1 MALNLNVSPYYD
13 DFDDTKNFNR
23 VLFRPGY
30 AVQARELT
38 QLQTL
43 LQSQIGKFGDHI
55 FKNGSVVQ
63 GCEFKLDSE
72 RAFVKILDAGVD
84 NNTLASYVGDTVTG
98 ATTGMT
104 AVILDVAT
112 GTEAEQPNLKTLYLR
127 YTGGDGESTA
137 VHFGRSET
145 LTVTS
150 TVSGRNGDTFV
161 VDDTYDEAEP
171 TNSYWGL
178 GCALTVDDGILYID
192 GKFVNHTAQ
201 TIILSKYSNLP
212 TVKVGFQV
220 VENTVSPE
228 DDQTLL
234 DPAQGSFNYA
244 APGADRYKVA
254 TTLVAYEP
262 TDTIPPT
269 FNQLVD
275 IVNGEIQRT
284 YTSNIYGELGKN
296 LARRTYDESGNYAV
310 RQFPVLIKEH
320 LDVDGN
326 NGLRPLNEVDPER
339 GGSKDLLAVGL
350 EAGKAYV
357 RGFEH
362 ETFQTE
368 YVVVPKGNTTVS
380 VQELPISTA
389 YGNYILVDEFCG
401 LWDLNGGDR
410 VSLRSVAE
418 SAITDGTFSTD
429 TTAPGSEV
437 GTARVKQIVYES
449 GTAGTAAAQYR
460 LYLYDIQ
467 MSSGDFKDV
476 RGIFY
481 DDATATG
488 HADVVLDT
496 NSNAVL
502 QETSFNRSLFR
513 FPSRATKTIA
523 PNNVF
528 DNSFIYT
535 KEFDGELNASGQV
548 TITLTGDETFPYDSF
563 TSTIIKNNFT
573 MVMKVAAEIVNT
585 PSNIPLPKGSLVDI
599 SGATFTKPNSQTI
612 TIDIPGTL
620 VAGSKAVKLYVNVQT
635 ANANPVE
642 KVLREDR
649 YVIINTNTHPST
661 SGGTYSL
668 GLSDVYRIKNIF
680 IGANTDTDAAV
691 VAAGVDI
698 ASSFT
703 LDSGQ
708 RDTEYRNAKIIKKPS
723 APSLVNK
730 KLVIKLDYYTHDGAA
745 ADGTFFTVD
754 SYPIDDTGA
763 TAATIKTQDIPVYVS
778 PTTGESFDL
787 RDTLDFRVRLTD
799 TATNAASVG
808 SATTNPTEG
817 TSISAPS
824 IGITNPVPTEQFVTD
839 LEYYLGRTDR
849 LIIDSEGIFS
859 SIYGTPSLTPLTPA
873 EPENAMSLAIIT
885 IPPYPSL
892 APNVAKS
899 VNRPDYGVSF
909 RTIDNRRYT
918 MRDIGVLEQ
927 RINRLEYY
935 TSLSLLEKAAS
946 DLSIPDGAGL
956 DRFKNGILVDAFT
969 GHNVGNVFDPAYH
982 ISIDPSKKEMRPFFY
997 LENIDLAFDYANS
1010 TNVYKTGDLITLPY
1024 TNIMMTENPSAS
1036 KPRNCV
1042 GELLFNYI
1050 GNMELDPPVDNWT
1063 DTSQQPDVSVN
1074 FDGNYDA
1081 WETMSDAWG
1090 TQWGDW
1096 QDVVTGRSAVGQ
1108 SSQTVAGNTTLRGD
1122 TFLQQQTQVVTTTI
1136 EQRQTRQGVSLS
1148 VTPETQTQRTGA
1160 RVTNT
1165 SIIPFMRS
1173 VTITFIAQRL
1183 KPNTRVY
1190 PFFDGVGVFAHCRPL
1205 SFDPATDIK
1214 PTDPAAFSSY
1224 AIAGA
1229 TGAYGAPLVTNAQGV
1244 CVGQFRIP
1252 AGTFRTG
1259 DKNFR
1264 LCDDQFNR
1272 DAFIT
1277 TSSTKTWS
1285 ANGLSQNVQDT
1296 VISTRVANIELNT
1309 TSDSRSVFETQRTE
1323 NRIAD
1328 RTVGVVQ
1335 TTVNNTFTTVN
1346 NITNIDNTVTNITN
1360 INNTNITNITQ
1371 DPPIINTGPIVLPPP
1386 LPPPPP
1392 PPPGV
1397 TDPPPPPEPPVVPPI
1412 EIFEPETPTPDPCT
1426 PVVICT
1432 DEQEI
1437 TISGLG
1443 GFGGLLN
1450 GSIETVTREATCAT
1464 VNPCRPQVRGRDPIA
1479 QTFYV
1484 EGMPFGCYV
1493 TNLDIFFRTKSSSA
1507 PITLQLREVIN
1518 GYPGDKVIP
1527 FGEVTLNPAAVNVSE
1542 NATAATTFVFPSPVY
1557 LQNNTEYCFVLLPAG
1572 NNPDYNIWV
1581 SELGENE
1588 LGTENRI
1595 SEQPHIGVL
1604 FTSANNRSWT
1614 AWQKEDIKF
1623 TLRRADFEINTVGS
1637 LVMKNM
1643 DVDFLKFDSFYDGN
1657 FEAGDTVHGFS
1668 FNITNPGTGYTPGTI
1683 RHTLSGG
1690 GATTNG
1696 VVDVT
1701 ISGGGAVTGV
1711 VVVAPGAGYTSNP
1724 TLTISSGSGSSAA
1737 VTVTLNKGFVKQ
1749 YDSLYN
1755 VGKVLVTTGSFTA
1768 GDVVGTGPT
1777 YAEITEIENK
1787 QLNVL
1792 ETNMGCIDHT
1802 PATISWSVAPT
1813 ATGASVGGA
1822 SFEGINF
1829 GQEYELT
1836 YEAQVYSYSNE
1847 QADLDGDK
1855 SLTVRAGLMTQ
1866 TSTVSPVIDTRKCSI
1881 IAIANDINNVTTNE
1895 DGNNGS
1901 AASKYI
1907 SRRVV
1912 LDDGQDAQDLKVYLS
1927 NKIPT
1932 GCGVHVYGRF
1942 QEATDAS
1949 NFDDLN
1955 WIELELTNSPLDSTA
1970 KSGFVEYEYSIPT
1983 VSYFTVATGDVN
1995 ISTNVITETAH
2006 GMTTGD
2012 PVVYMNAGGT
2022 EITGLTTQT
2031 IYYVNRV
2038 SDDTFKL
2045 YDTAANAITG
2055 GATGLIDLSGTGNS
2069 SQYFVTST
2077 EGVYPSDEIYRYR
2090 NGNVLY
2096 SEYKSFAVKVVLTSS
2111 NSSVV
2116 PRVRELRAIALQV

>member
-13 DFDDTKNFNR
+13 DFDDAKNFNR
-23 VLFRPGY
+23 VLFKPGY

-43 LQSQIGKFGDHI
+43 LQTQIGKFGDHI

-63 GCEFKLDSE
+63 GCEFKLDSD
-72 RAFVKILDAGVD
+72 RAFVKILDTDAGSSAVD
-84 NNTLASYVGDTVTG
+84 NASLANYMGDTVTG
-98 ATTGMT
+98 GTTGIT
-104 AVILDVAT
+104 AVILGAEP
-112 GTEAEQPNLKTLYLR
+112 GTESASPDMKTLYLR
-127 YTGGDGESTA
+127 YTSGDGSTTA
-137 VHFGRSET
+137 VHFEGGET

-150 TVSGRNGDTFV
+150 SNPGRNNDTFV
-161 VDDTYDEAEP
+161 VDSTYDEAEP

-178 GCALTVDDGILYID
+178 GCALTVDDGIVYID
-192 GKFVNHTAQ
+192 GKFVNHESQ
-201 TIILSKYSNLP
+201 TIILSKYTNLP
-212 TVKVGFQV
+212 TVKVGFEL
-220 VENTVSPE
+220 VESTVSAE

-244 APGADRYKVA
+244 APGADRYKIA
-254 TTLVAYEP
+254 TTLVKYTPEETLPA
-262 TDTIPPT
+262 T
-269 FNQLVD
+269 FSQLVD

-284 YTSNIYGELGKN
+284 YTTNIYGELGKN
-296 LARRTYDESGNYAV
+296 MARRTYDESGNYAV

-320 LDVDGN
+320 LNVDGN

-380 VQELPISTA
+380 VQEAPISTA

-410 VSLRSVAE
+410 VSLRGAAAGAVTA
-418 SAITDGTFSTD
+418 GTFSTAS
-429 TTAPGSEV
+429 APGSQV
-437 GTARVKQIVYES
+437 GTARVRQIVYES
-449 GTAGTAAAQYR
+449 GTAGAAAAQYR

-476 RGIFY
+476 RGIY
-481 DDATATG
+481 YNDATADG
-488 HADVVLDT
+488 HADVVLVD
-496 NSNAVL
+496 SNAVL
-502 QETSFNRSLFR
+502 QESSFNRSMFR
-513 FPSRATKTIA
+513 LPSRATKTTK
-523 PNNVF
+523 PTGTY

-535 KEFDGELNASGQV
+535 KEFDGELSSLGQV
-548 TITLTGDETFPYDSF
+548 TITLSGDETFPYDAF
-563 TSTIIKNNFT
+563 TSTVINNNFT
-573 MVMKVAAEIVNT
+573 MVLKEAATINSVARPIG
-585 PSNIPLPKGSLVDI
+585 SNIDL
-599 SGATFTKPNSQTI
+599 SGATFTKNSDKSI
-612 TIDIPGTL
+612 TIDLVGGVAVTPPVTL
-620 VAGSKAVKLYVNVQT
+620 PVEVKLYVNVQS
-635 ANANPVE
+635 AVANPVL

-649 YVIINTNTHPST
+649 YVVINTGTHPLT
-661 SGGTYSL
+661 NTGTYTL

-680 IGANTDTDAAV
+680 IGSNSLTDADV
-691 VAAGVDI
+691 ITAANDV

-703 LDSGQ
+703 LDNGQ
-708 RDTEYRNAKIIKKPS
+708 RDNEYRNAKIIRKG
-723 APSLVNK
+723 ALDLTNK
-730 KLVIKLDYYTHDGAA
+730 KLVVKLDYFTHDGAS
-745 ADGTFFTVD
+745 ADGTFFVVD

-763 TAATIKTQDIPVYVS
+763 TAETIKTQDIPVYVS
-778 PTTGESFDL
+778 PITGESFDL
-787 RDTLDFRVRLTD
+787 RDTLDFRVRIAD
-799 TATNAASVG
+799 TATNASVIG
-808 SATTNPTEG
+808 SASTNPSEG

-824 IGITNPVPTEQFVTD
+824 VGITNPVPTEQFITD

-849 LIIDSEGIFS
+849 LIIDSEGVFS

-873 EPENAMSLAIIT
+873 EPENAMSLAIIS

-909 RTIDNRRYT
+909 RTVDNRRYT

-969 GHNVGNVFDPAYH
+969 GHNVGNVFDSAYH

-997 LENIDLAFDYANS
+997 LENIDLAFDYDNS

-1024 TNIMMTENPSAS
+1024 VNIDMTSNPSAS

-1063 DTSQQPDVSVN
+1063 DTAQQPDVSVN

-1081 WETMSDAWG
+1081 WETMADAWG

-1096 QDVVTGRSAVGQ
+1096 QDVVTGRTAVGQ
-1108 SSQTVAGNTTLRGD
+1108 SSETVAGNTTLRGD

-1173 VTITFIAQRL
+1173 VTVTFIAQRL
-1183 KPNTRVY
+1183 KPNTRVF
-1190 PFFDGVGVFAHCRPL
+1190 PFFDGVGVADHCRPL

-1214 PTDPAAFSSY
+1214 PTDPAAYSSY
-1224 AIAGA
+1224 ADGD
-1229 TGAYGAPLVTNAQGV
+1229 YGDPLITNAQGV

-1252 AGTFRTG
+1252 AATFRTG

-1277 TSSTKTWS
+1277 TASTKTWS

-1309 TSDSRSVFETQRTE
+1309 TSDSRSVFETERTE

-1360 INNTNITNITQ
+1360 INNTNVTNIIQ
-1371 DPPIINTGPIVLPPP
+1371 DPPAPVVLPPA
-1386 LPPPPP
+1386 
-1392 PPPGV
+1392 
-1397 TDPPPPPEPPVVPPI
+1397 EPTPVLVPI
-1412 EIFEPETPTPDPCT
+1412 DETPTPDPCALIQT
-1426 PVVICT
+1426 CWDESEVVIGG
-1432 DEQEI
+1432 Q
-1437 TISGLG
+1437 G
-1443 GFGGLLN
+1443 GFGGLVN
-1450 GSIETVTREATCAT
+1450 GSIETLTIPAGCNT
-1464 VNPCRPQVRGRDPIA
+1464 VNPCAPNFRGRDPIA

-1507 PITLQLREVIN
+1507 PITLQIREVVN
-1518 GYPGDKVIP
+1518 GYPGNKVIP
-1527 FGEVTLNPAAVNVSE
+1527 FGEVTLNPADVNVSE
-1542 NATAATTFVFPSPVY
+1542 TAATATTFTFPSPVY

-1623 TLRRADFEINTVGS
+1623 TLRRADFAINTVGS

-1643 DVDFLKFDSFYDGN
+1643 DVDFLKFDSFSDGN
-1657 FEAGDTVHGFS
+1657 FAAGDTVHGFS
-1668 FNITNPGTGYTPGTI
+1668 FNISNPGTGYTNGTI
-1683 RHTLSGG
+1683 AHTLSGG
-1690 GATTNG
+1690 GATTNAT
-1696 VVDVT
+1696 VNVT
-1701 ISGGGAVTGV
+1701 ISGGVVTGV
-1711 VVVAPGAGYTSNP
+1711 TVVNPGAGYTSNP
-1724 TLTISSGSGSSAA
+1724 TLTISSGGGSSAV
-1737 VTVTLNKGFVKQ
+1737 VTVTLNRAFVKQ

-1755 VGKVLVTTGSFTA
+1755 VGKLLVNSGSFTA
-1768 GDVVGTGPT
+1768 NDIIGNGTT
-1777 YAEITEIENK
+1777 YAEVTEIENK

-1802 PATISWSVAPT
+1802 PATINWSVAPT
-1813 ATGASVGGA
+1813 ATGAGAGGTT
-1822 SFEGINF
+1822 FEGINF
-1829 GQEYELT
+1829 GQEYELS

-1847 QADLDGDK
+1847 QADLGGDK
-1855 SLTVRAGLMTQ
+1855 SLTVRAGMMTQ

-1881 IAIANDINNVTTNE
+1881 IAIANDVNGPDDISGE
-1895 DGNNGS
+1895 DGNAGT

-1912 LDDGQDAQDLKVYLS
+1912 LDDGQDAEDLKVYLS

-1932 GCGVHVYGRF
+1932 GCGVQVYGKF
-1942 QEATDAS
+1942 QNATDAS
-1949 NFDDLN
+1949 NFDDLD
-1955 WIELELTNSPLDSTA
+1955 WIELELTNSPLDSA
-1970 KSGFVEYEYSIPT
+1970 SKSGFVEYEYTIPT
-1983 VSYFTVATGDVN
+1983 AN
-1995 ISTNVITETAH
+1995 K
-2006 GMTTGD
+2006 
-2012 PVVYMNAGGT
+2012 NAGVF
-2022 EITGLTTQT
+2022 EYT
-2031 IYYVNRV
+2031 IG
-2038 SDDTFKL
+2038 SATF
-2045 YDTAANAITG
+2045 
-2055 GATGLIDLSGTGNS
+2055 SG
-2069 SQYFVTST
+2069 
-2077 EGVYPSDEIYRYR
+2077 
-2090 NGNVLY
+2090 
-2096 SEYKSFAVKVVLTSS
+2096 YKSFAVKIIPTST

>member
-23 VLFRPGY
+23 VLFKPGY

-43 LQSQIGKFGDHI
+43 LQTQIGKFGDHI

-72 RAFVKILDAGVD
+72 RAFVKIADANAD
-84 NNTLASYVGDTVTG
+84 NDTLADYVGDTVTG
-98 ATTGMT
+98 GTTGIT
-104 AVILDVAT
+104 AVIIDTAT
-112 GTEAEQPNLKTLYLR
+112 GTEAELPNLKTLYLR
-127 YTGGDGESTA
+127 YTSGDGSSTA
-137 VHFGRSET
+137 VHFEGGET
-145 LTVTS
+145 LTVSS
-150 TVSGRNGDTFV
+150 TDSGRNGDTFV
-161 VDDTYDEAEP
+161 VDNTYDEAEP
-171 TNSYWGL
+171 INSYWGIAS
-178 GCALTVDDGILYID
+178 ALTVDDGIVYID

-212 TVKVGFQV
+212 TVKVGFQI
-220 VENTVSPE
+220 VENTVSSE

-244 APGADRYKVA
+244 APGADRYQVS
-254 TTLVAYEP
+254 TTLVKYGPEETLPA
-262 TDTIPPT
+262 T
-269 FNQLVD
+269 FSQLVD

-284 YTSNIYGELGKN
+284 YTANIYGELGKN
-296 LARRTYDESGNYAV
+296 MARRTYDESGNYAV

-320 LDVDGN
+320 LNVDGN
-326 NGLRPLNEVDPER
+326 NGLRELNTVDPER
-339 GGSKDLLAVGL
+339 GGSKDLLAIGL

-368 YVVVPKGNTTVS
+368 YVVVPKGLTTVNQ
-380 VQELPISTA
+380 QEIPISTA
-389 YGNYILVDEFCG
+389 YGNYILVNEFCG

-410 VSLRSVAE
+410 VSLRGAAAGAVTA
-418 SAITDGTFSTD
+418 TTFSATS
-429 TTAPGSEV
+429 APGSEV
-437 GTARVKQIVYES
+437 GTARVRQIVYES
-449 GTAGTAAAQYR
+449 GTAGAAAAEYR
-460 LYLYDIQ
+460 LYLYDIT

-481 DDATATG
+481 NDAAADG
-488 HADVVLDT
+488 HADVVLDV

-502 QETSFNRSLFR
+502 QETSFNKSLYR
-513 FPSRATKTIA
+513 IPARATKTIA
-523 PNNVF
+523 PNNVY

-548 TITLTGDETFPYDSF
+548 TITLSGDETFPYDAF
-563 TSTIIKNNFT
+563 TSTIKNNNFT
-573 MVMKVAAEIVNT
+573 MVLKEAATIDSN
-585 PSNIPLPKGSLVDI
+585 PKPIGSNIDLT
-599 SGATFTKPNSQTI
+599 GATFTKNSAQSI
-612 TIDIPGTL
+612 TIDLTGAVTSAP
-620 VAGSKAVKLYVNVQT
+620 KQVKLYVNVQS
-635 ANANPVE
+635 ANAQPIT

-649 YVIINTNTHPST
+649 YVVINTNTHPST

-668 GLSDVYRIKNIF
+668 GLSDVYRIKNIYTF
-680 IGANTDTDAAV
+680 PYTTSDTDIAIAIAANN
-691 VAAGVDI
+691 ATDI

-708 RDTEYRNAKIIKKPS
+708 RDNEYRNAKIIKKPS
-723 APSLVNK
+723 APSLVDK
-730 KLVIKLDYYTHDGAA
+730 KLVVKLDYYTHDGAS

-763 TAATIKTQDIPVYVS
+763 TAATIKTQDIPVYNS
-778 PTTGESFDL
+778 PITGESFDL
-787 RDTLDFRVRLTD
+787 RDTLDFRVRFTD
-799 TATNAASVG
+799 SAANSTTVA
-808 SATTNPTEG
+808 SATTNPSEG
-817 TSISAPS
+817 ASISAPS
-824 IGITNPVPTEQFVTD
+824 VGITNPVPTEQFTTD

-859 SIYGTPSLTPLTPA
+859 SIYGTPSLAPLTPA
-873 EPENAMSLAIIT
+873 EPENAMSLAIIS

-969 GHNVGNVFDPAYH
+969 GHNVGNVFDSAYH

-1024 TNIMMTENPSAS
+1024 VNIDMTSNPFAS

-1063 DTSQQPDVSVN
+1063 DTAQQPDVSVN

-1081 WETMSDAWG
+1081 WETMTDAWG

-1096 QDVVTGRSAVGQ
+1096 QDVVTGRTAVGQ
-1108 SSQTVAGNTTLRGD
+1108 SSETVAGNTTLRGD

-1173 VTITFIAQRL
+1173 VTVTFIAQRL
-1183 KPNTRVY
+1183 KPNTRVF
-1190 PFFDGVGVFAHCRPL
+1190 PFFDGVGVADHCRPL
-1205 SFDPATDIK
+1205 DFDPATDVK
-1214 PTDPAAFSSY
+1214 PTDPAAYSSY
-1224 AIAGA
+1224 ADGN
-1229 TGAYGAPLVTNAQGV
+1229 YGDPLITNAQGV

-1277 TSSTKTWS
+1277 TASTKTWS

-1296 VISTRVANIELNT
+1296 VISTRVANIELNS
-1309 TSDSRSVFETQRTE
+1309 TSDSRSVFETERTE

-1346 NITNIDNTVTNITN
+1346 NITNIDNTVTNTTV
-1360 INNTNITNITQ
+1360 INETNITNIIQ
-1371 DPPIINTGPIVLPPP
+1371 DPPLVSG
-1386 LPPPPP
+1386 
-1392 PPPGV
+1392 
-1397 TDPPPPPEPPVVPPI
+1397 DPPV
-1412 EIFEPETPTPDPCT
+1412 DPT
-1426 PVVICT
+1426 PVVVPIADTPTSNPCEPVT
-1432 DEQEI
+1432 TCWEESEVVI
-1437 TISGLG
+1437 GGLG
-1443 GFGGLLN
+1443 GFGGLVN
-1450 GSIETVTREATCAT
+1450 GSIETVTVPAGCNT
-1464 VNPCRPQVRGRDPIA
+1464 VNPCARPPAGRDPIA

-1493 TNLDIFFRTKSSSA
+1493 TNLDIYFRTKSSSA
-1507 PITLQLREVIN
+1507 PITLQIREVVN
-1518 GYPGDKVIP
+1518 GYPGNKVIP

-1542 NATAATTFVFPSPVY
+1542 TAATATTFTFPSPVY

-1623 TLRRADFEINTVGS
+1623 TLRRADFAINTVGS

-1643 DVDFLKFDSFYDGN
+1643 DVDFLKFDSFSDGN

-1668 FNITNPGTGYTPGTI
+1668 FNISNPGSGYTNGTI
-1683 RHTLSGG
+1683 AHTLSGG
-1690 GATTNG
+1690 GATTNAT
-1696 VVDVT
+1696 VDVT
-1701 ISGGGAVTGV
+1701 ISGGAVTDV
-1711 VVVAPGAGYTSNP
+1711 VVTNPGAGYTGNP
-1724 TLTISSGSGSSAA
+1724 TLTISSGGGSSAV
-1737 VTVTLNKGFVKQ
+1737 VTVTLNRAFVKQ

-1755 VGKVLVTTGSFTA
+1755 VGKLLVNSGSFTA
-1768 GDVVGTGPT
+1768 NDIVGNGTT
-1777 YAEITEIENK
+1777 YAEVTEIENK

-1813 ATGASVGGA
+1813 ATGAGAGGT

-1829 GQEYELT
+1829 GQEHELS

-1847 QADLDGDK
+1847 QADLGGDK
-1855 SLTVRAGLMTQ
+1855 SLTVRAGMMTQ

-1881 IAIANDINNVTTNE
+1881 IAIANDINNVNTNE
-1895 DGNNGS
+1895 DGNNGL

-1912 LDDGQDAQDLKVYLS
+1912 LDDGQDAEDLKVYLS

-1932 GCGVHVYGRF
+1932 GCDVKVYGRF
-1942 QEATDAS
+1942 QNATDAS
-1949 NFDDLN
+1949 NFDDLD
-1955 WIELELTNSPLDSTA
+1955 WIELDLTNSPLDSAA
-1970 KSGFVEYEYSIPT
+1970 KSGFVEYEYTIPT
-1983 VSYFTVATGDVN
+1983 AN
-1995 ISTNVITETAH
+1995 K
-2006 GMTTGD
+2006 
-2012 PVVYMNAGGT
+2012 NAGVL
-2022 EITGLTTQT
+2022 EYT
-2031 IYYVNRV
+2031 IG
-2038 SDDTFKL
+2038 SATF
-2045 YDTAANAITG
+2045 
-2055 GATGLIDLSGTGNS
+2055 SG
-2069 SQYFVTST
+2069 
-2077 EGVYPSDEIYRYR
+2077 
-2090 NGNVLY
+2090 
-2096 SEYKSFAVKVVLTSS
+2096 YKSFAVKVVPLSS

>member
-23 VLFRPGY
+23 VLFKPGY

-63 GCEFKLDSE
+63 GCEFKLDSD
-72 RAFVKILDAGVD
+72 RAFVKIADTGAD
-84 NNTLASYVGDTVTG
+84 NDTLASYVGDTVTG
-98 ATTGMT
+98 QTSGMT

-137 VHFGRSET
+137 VHFIGGET
-145 LTVTS
+145 LTVDS
-150 TVSGRNGDTFV
+150 TVSGRDGDTFV

-171 TNSYWGL
+171 INSYWGIAS
-178 GCALTVDDGILYID
+178 ALTVDDGIVYID
-192 GKFVNHTAQ
+192 GKFVNHVAQ

-212 TVKVGFQV
+212 TVKVGFQI
-220 VENTVSPE
+220 VENTVSSE

-244 APGADRYKVA
+244 APGADRYQVS

-262 TDTIPPT
+262 TDTIPST

-275 IVNGEIQRT
+275 ILNGEIQRT

-296 LARRTYDESGNYAV
+296 MARRTYDESGNYAV

-320 LDVDGN
+320 LNVDGN
-326 NGLRPLNEVDPER
+326 NGLRELNVSDPER

-368 YVVVPKGNTTVS
+368 YVVVPKGLTTVS
-380 VQELPISTA
+380 VQESPISTA
-389 YGNYILVDEFCG
+389 YGNYILVNEFCG

-410 VSLRSVAE
+410 VSLRSAAE
-418 SAITDGTFSTD
+418 GAVTDGTFSGA
-429 TTAPGSEV
+429 TAPGSEV
-437 GTARVKQIVYES
+437 GTARVRQIVYES

-476 RGIFY
+476 EGIY
-481 DDATATG
+481 YNDATADG
-488 HADVVLDT
+488 HADVVLTDG
-496 NSNAVL
+496 NAVL
-502 QETSFNRSLFR
+502 QETSFNRSLYR
-513 FPSRATKTIA
+513 LPSRATKTIA
-523 PNNVF
+523 PNSVY

-535 KEFDGELNASGQV
+535 KEFDGDLNSNGQV
-548 TITLTGDETFPYDSF
+548 TITLSGDETFPYDSF
-563 TSTIIKNNFT
+563 TATIIKNNFT
-573 MVMKVAAEIVNT
+573 MMLKESATINGTGRIIGEVIDLTGAA
-585 PSNIPLPKGSLVDI
+585 
-599 SGATFTKPNSQTI
+599 FTKPNSQTI
-612 TIDIPGTL
+612 TIDLAGTIT
-620 VAGSKAVKLYVNVQT
+620 VGSLPISVKLYVNVQS
-635 ANANPVE
+635 ANAQPIT

-649 YVIINTNTHPST
+649 YVIVNTNTHPST

-680 IGANTDTDAAV
+680 IGAHTDSDSAV
-691 VAAGVDI
+691 VAAGNDV

-703 LDSGQ
+703 LDNGQ
-708 RDTEYRNAKIIKKPS
+708 RDNEYRNAKIVKKAS
-723 APSLVNK
+723 GPSLTNK
-730 KLVIKLDYYTHDGAA
+730 KLVIKLDYFTHDGSS

-754 SYPIDDTGA
+754 SYPIDDTGV
-763 TAATIKTQDIPVYVS
+763 TAATIKTQDIPIYAS
-778 PTTGESFDL
+778 PITGESFDL
-787 RDTLDFRVRLTD
+787 RDTLDFRVRYSD
-799 TATNAASVG
+799 SAANSTTVG
-808 SATTNPTEG
+808 SASTNPTES
-817 TSISAPS
+817 TSITAPS
-824 IGITNPVPTEQFVTD
+824 VGITNPVPTEQFITD

-859 SIYGTPSLTPLTPA
+859 SIYGTPSLAPLTPA
-873 EPENAMSLAIIT
+873 EPENAMSLAIIS

-969 GHNVGNVFDPAYH
+969 GHNVGNVFDSAYH
-982 ISIDPSKKEMRPFFY
+982 ISIDPSKKEMRSFFY
-997 LENIDLAFDYANS
+997 LENIDLAFDYDNS

-1024 TNIMMTENPSAS
+1024 VNIDMTSNPSAS

-1063 DTSQQPDVSVN
+1063 DTAQQPDVSVN

-1081 WETMSDAWG
+1081 WETMTDAWG

-1096 QDVVTGRSAVGQ
+1096 QDVVTGRTAVGQ
-1108 SSQTVAGNTTLRGD
+1108 SSETVAGNTTLRGD

-1136 EQRQTRQGVSLS
+1136 QQRQTRQGVSLS

-1173 VTITFIAQRL
+1173 VTVTFIAQRL
-1183 KPNTRVY
+1183 KPNTRVF
-1190 PFFDGVGVFAHCRPL
+1190 PFFDGVGVADHCRPL
-1205 SFDPATDIK
+1205 DFDPATDVK
-1214 PTDPAAFSSY
+1214 PTDPAAYSSY
-1224 AIAGA
+1224 ADGN
-1229 TGAYGAPLVTNAQGV
+1229 YGDPLITNAQGV

-1277 TSSTKTWS
+1277 TASTKTWS

-1296 VISTRVANIELNT
+1296 VISTRVANIELNS
-1309 TSDSRSVFETQRTE
+1309 TSDSRSVFETERTE

-1346 NITNIDNTVTNITN
+1346 NITNIDNTVTNTTV
-1360 INNTNITNITQ
+1360 INETNITNITQ
-1371 DPPIINTGPIVLPPP
+1371 DPPAPVVLPPA
-1386 LPPPPP
+1386 
-1392 PPPGV
+1392 
-1397 TDPPPPPEPPVVPPI
+1397 EPTPVVVPI
-1412 EIFEPETPTPDPCT
+1412 IETPTPNPCE
-1426 PVVICT
+1426 PVTTCWEESEV
-1432 DEQEI
+1432 
-1437 TISGLG
+1437 TIGGQG
-1443 GFGGLLN
+1443 GFGGLIN
-1450 GSIETVTREATCAT
+1450 GSIETITMPAGCTT
-1464 VNPCRPQVRGRDPIA
+1464 VNPCAPRFAGRDPIA

-1493 TNLDIFFRTKSSSA
+1493 TNLDIYFRTKSSSA
-1507 PITLQLREVIN
+1507 PITLQIREVVN
-1518 GYPGDKVIP
+1518 GYPGNKVIP
-1527 FGEVTLNPAAVNVSE
+1527 FGEVTLNPAAINVSE

-1623 TLRRADFEINTVGS
+1623 TLRRADFAINTVGS

-1643 DVDFLKFDSFYDGN
+1643 DVDFLKFDSFSDGN

-1668 FNITNPGTGYTPGTI
+1668 FNISNPGSGYTNGTI
-1683 RHTLSGG
+1683 AHTLSGG
-1690 GATTNG
+1690 GATTNAT
-1696 VVDVT
+1696 VDVT
-1701 ISGGGAVTGV
+1701 ISGGAVTDV
-1711 VVVAPGAGYTSNP
+1711 VVTNPGAGYTGNP
-1724 TLTISSGSGSSAA
+1724 TLTISSGSGSSAV
-1737 VTVTLNKGFVKQ
+1737 VTVTLNRAFVKQ

-1755 VGKVLVTTGSFTA
+1755 VGKLLVNSGSFTA
-1768 GDVVGTGPT
+1768 NDIVGNGTT
-1777 YAEITEIENK
+1777 YAEVTEIENK

-1813 ATGASVGGA
+1813 ATGAGAGGT

-1829 GQEYELT
+1829 GQEHELS

-1847 QADLDGDK
+1847 QADLGGDK
-1855 SLTVRAGLMTQ
+1855 SLTVRAGMMTQ

-1881 IAIANDINNVTTNE
+1881 IAIANDINNVNTNE
-1895 DGNNGS
+1895 DGNNGL

-1912 LDDGQDAQDLKVYLS
+1912 LDDGQDAEDLKVYLS

-1932 GCGVHVYGRF
+1932 GCDVKVYGRF
-1942 QEATDAS
+1942 QNATDAS
-1949 NFDDLN
+1949 NFDDLD
-1955 WIELELTNSPLDSTA
+1955 WIELDLTNSPLDSAA
-1970 KSGFVEYEYSIPT
+1970 KSGFVEYEYTIPT
-1983 VSYFTVATGDVN
+1983 AN
-1995 ISTNVITETAH
+1995 K
-2006 GMTTGD
+2006 
-2012 PVVYMNAGGT
+2012 NAGVL
-2022 EITGLTTQT
+2022 EYT
-2031 IYYVNRV
+2031 IG
-2038 SDDTFKL
+2038 SATF
-2045 YDTAANAITG
+2045 
-2055 GATGLIDLSGTGNS
+2055 SG
-2069 SQYFVTST
+2069 
-2077 EGVYPSDEIYRYR
+2077 
-2090 NGNVLY
+2090 
-2096 SEYKSFAVKVVLTSS
+2096 YKSFAVKVVPLSS

>member
-63 GCEFKLDSE
+63 GCEFKLDSD
-72 RAFVKILDAGVD
+72 RAFVKIADTGAD
-84 NNTLASYVGDTVTG
+84 NDTLADYVGDTVTG
-98 ATTGMT
+98 GTTGIT
-104 AVILDVAT
+104 AVIIDTAT
-112 GTEAEQPNLKTLYLR
+112 GTEAELPDLKTLYLR
-127 YTGGDGESTA
+127 YTSGDGESTA
-137 VHFGRSET
+137 VHFTGGET
-145 LTVTS
+145 LTVSS
-150 TVSGRNGDTFV
+150 TDTGRNGDTFV

-171 TNSYWGL
+171 TNSYWGIAS
-178 GCALTVDDGILYID
+178 ALTVDDGIVYID

-212 TVKVGFQV
+212 TVKVGFQI

-244 APGADRYKVA
+244 APGADRYQVS

-262 TDTIPPT
+262 TDTIPST

-275 IVNGEIQRT
+275 ILNGEIQRT

-296 LARRTYDESGNYAV
+296 MARRTYDESGNYAV

-320 LDVDGN
+320 LNVDGN
-326 NGLRPLNEVDPER
+326 NGLRELNVSDPER

-368 YVVVPKGNTTVS
+368 YVVVPKGLTTVS
-380 VQELPISTA
+380 VQESPISTA
-389 YGNYILVDEFCG
+389 YGNYILVNEFCG

-410 VSLRSVAE
+410 VSLRGEAAGAVTA
-418 SAITDGTFSTD
+418 TTFSATS
-429 TTAPGSEV
+429 APGSEV
-437 GTARVKQIVYES
+437 GTARVRQIVYES
-449 GTAGTAAAQYR
+449 GTVGAAAAEYR

-476 RGIFY
+476 RGIY
-481 DDATATG
+481 YNDTADG

-496 NSNAVL
+496 NNNAVL
-502 QETSFNRSLFR
+502 QETSFNRSLYR
-513 FPSRATKTIA
+513 LPSRATKTIA
-523 PNNVF
+523 PNDVY

-535 KEFDGELNASGQV
+535 KEFDGELSITGGV
-548 TITLTGDETFPYDSF
+548 TITLSGDETFPYDSF
-563 TSTIIKNNFT
+563 TNTIRNNNFT
-573 MVMKVAAEIVNT
+573 MVMKEAATIDGDSR
-585 PSNIPLPKGSLVDI
+585 PIGSIIDL
-599 SGATFTKPNSQTI
+599 STAEATFTKNSAQSI
-612 TIDIPGTL
+612 TIDLT
-620 VAGSKAVKLYVNVQT
+620 GSLAAAPKQVKLYVNVQS
-635 ANANPVE
+635 ANAQPIT

-668 GLSDVYRIKNIF
+668 GLSDAYRIKNIYTF
-680 IGANTDTDAAV
+680 PHTTTSADIAIAIAANNAT
-691 VAAGVDI
+691 DI

-703 LDSGQ
+703 LDNGQ
-708 RDTEYRNAKIIKKPS
+708 RDNEYRNAKIIKKPS
-723 APSLVNK
+723 APSLVDK
-730 KLVIKLDYYTHDGAA
+730 KLVIKLDYYTHDGAS
-745 ADGTFFTVD
+745 ADGTFFAVD
-754 SYPIDDTGA
+754 SYPIDDTGV
-763 TAATIKTQDIPVYVS
+763 TAATIKTQDIPVYNS
-778 PTTGESFDL
+778 PITGESFDL
-787 RDTLDFRVRLTD
+787 RDTLDFRVRFSD
-799 TATNAASVG
+799 SATN
-808 SATTNPTEG
+808 SATVASASTNPSES
-817 TSISAPS
+817 TSITAPS
-824 IGITNPVPTEQFVTD
+824 VGITNPVPTEQFTTD

-859 SIYGTPSLTPLTPA
+859 SIYGTPSLAPLTPA
-873 EPENAMSLAIIT
+873 EPENAMSLAIIS

-969 GHNVGNVFDPAYH
+969 GHNVGNVFDSAYH

-997 LENIDLAFDYANS
+997 LENIDLAFDYDNS

-1024 TNIMMTENPSAS
+1024 VNIDMTSNPSAS

-1063 DTSQQPDVSVN
+1063 DTAQQPDVSVN

-1081 WETMSDAWG
+1081 WETMTDAWG

-1096 QDVVTGRSAVGQ
+1096 QDVVTGRTAVGQ
-1108 SSQTVAGNTTLRGD
+1108 SSETVAGNTTLRGD

-1173 VTITFIAQRL
+1173 VTVTFIAQRL
-1183 KPNTRVY
+1183 KPNTRVF
-1190 PFFDGVGVFAHCRPL
+1190 PFFDGVGVADHCRPL
-1205 SFDPATDIK
+1205 DFNLATDIK
-1214 PTDPAAFSSY
+1214 PTDPAAYSSY
-1224 AIAGA
+1224 ADGD
-1229 TGAYGAPLVTNAQGV
+1229 YGDPLITNAQGV
-1244 CVGQFRIP
+1244 CIGQFRIP

-1277 TSSTKTWS
+1277 TASTKTWS

-1296 VISTRVANIELNT
+1296 VISTRVANIELNS
-1309 TSDSRSVFETQRTE
+1309 TSDSRSVFETERTE

-1346 NITNIDNTVTNITN
+1346 NITNIDNTVTNTTV
-1360 INNTNITNITQ
+1360 INETNITNITQ
-1371 DPPIINTGPIVLPPP
+1371 DPPAPVVLPPA
-1386 LPPPPP
+1386 
-1392 PPPGV
+1392 
-1397 TDPPPPPEPPVVPPI
+1397 EPTPVVVPI
-1412 EIFEPETPTPDPCT
+1412 IETPTPNPCE
-1426 PVVICT
+1426 PVTTCWEESEV
-1432 DEQEI
+1432 
-1437 TISGLG
+1437 TIGGQG
-1443 GFGGLLN
+1443 GFGGLIN
-1450 GSIETVTREATCAT
+1450 GSIETIITPAGCTT
-1464 VNPCRPQVRGRDPIA
+1464 VNPCAPRFAGRDPIA

-1493 TNLDIFFRTKSSSA
+1493 TNLDIYFRTKSSSA
-1507 PITLQLREVIN
+1507 PITLQIREVVN
-1518 GYPGDKVIP
+1518 GYPGNKVIP

-1623 TLRRADFEINTVGS
+1623 TLRRADFAINTVGS

-1643 DVDFLKFDSFYDGN
+1643 DVDFLKFDSFSDGN

-1668 FNITNPGTGYTPGTI
+1668 FNISNPGSGYTNGTI
-1683 RHTLSGG
+1683 AHTLSGG
-1690 GATTNG
+1690 GATTNAT
-1696 VVDVT
+1696 VDVT
-1701 ISGGGAVTGV
+1701 ISGGAVTDV
-1711 VVVAPGAGYTSNP
+1711 VVTNPGAGYTGNP
-1724 TLTISSGSGSSAA
+1724 TLTISSGSGSSAV
-1737 VTVTLNKGFVKQ
+1737 VTVTLNRAFVKQ

-1755 VGKVLVTTGSFTA
+1755 VGKLLVNSGSFTA
-1768 GDVVGTGPT
+1768 NDIVGNGTT
-1777 YAEITEIENK
+1777 YAEVTEIENK

-1813 ATGASVGGA
+1813 ATGAGAGGT

-1829 GQEYELT
+1829 GQEHELS

-1847 QADLDGDK
+1847 QADLGGDK
-1855 SLTVRAGLMTQ
+1855 SLTVRAGMMTQ

-1895 DGNNGS
+1895 DGNNGL

-1912 LDDGQDAQDLKVYLS
+1912 LDDGQDGQDLKVYLS

-1932 GCGVHVYGRF
+1932 GCGVKVYGRF
-1942 QEATDAS
+1942 QNSSDSS
-1949 NFDDLN
+1949 NFDDLS
-1955 WIELELTNSPLDSTA
+1955 WVELELTKTPLDSSS
-1970 KSGFVEYEYSIPT
+1970 KSGFVEYEYTIADANKTNGVYTYTSNGVT
-1983 VSYFTVATGDVN
+1983 YGGDD
-1995 ISTNVITETAH
+1995 
-2006 GMTTGD
+2006 TTG
-2012 PVVYMNAGGT
+2012 
-2022 EITGLTTQT
+2022 
-2031 IYYVNRV
+2031 
-2038 SDDTFKL
+2038 S
-2045 YDTAANAITG
+2045 
-2055 GATGLIDLSGTGNS
+2055 
-2069 SQYFVTST
+2069 
-2077 EGVYPSDEIYRYR
+2077 
-2090 NGNVLY
+2090 
-2096 SEYKSFAVKVVLTSS
+2096 YKSFAVKVVLTSS

>member
-23 VLFRPGY
+23 VLFKPGY

-63 GCEFKLDSE
+63 GCEFKLDSD
-72 RAFVKILDAGVD
+72 RAFVKIADTGAD
-84 NNTLASYVGDTVTG
+84 NDTLASYVGDTVTG
-98 ATTGMT
+98 QTSGMT

-137 VHFGRSET
+137 VHFIGGET
-145 LTVTS
+145 LTVDS
-150 TVSGRNGDTFV
+150 TVSGRDGDTFV

-171 TNSYWGL
+171 INSYWGIAS
-178 GCALTVDDGILYID
+178 ALTVDDGIVYID
-192 GKFVNHTAQ
+192 GKFVNHVAQ

-212 TVKVGFQV
+212 TVKVGFQI
-220 VENTVSPE
+220 VENTVSSE

-244 APGADRYKVA
+244 APGADRYQVS

-262 TDTIPPT
+262 TDTIPST

-275 IVNGEIQRT
+275 ILNGEIQRT

-296 LARRTYDESGNYAV
+296 MARRTYDESGNYAV

-320 LDVDGN
+320 LNVDGN
-326 NGLRPLNEVDPER
+326 NGLRELNVSDPER

-368 YVVVPKGNTTVS
+368 YVVVPKGLTTVS
-380 VQELPISTA
+380 VQESPISTA
-389 YGNYILVDEFCG
+389 YGNYILVNEFCG

-410 VSLRSVAE
+410 VSLRGAAAGAVTA
-418 SAITDGTFSTD
+418 GTFST
-429 TTAPGSEV
+429 TGTPGSEV
-437 GTARVKQIVYES
+437 GTARVRQIVYET
-449 GTAGTAAAQYR
+449 GTVGTAAAEYR
-460 LYLYDIQ
+460 LYLYDIT

-476 RGIFY
+476 RGIY
-481 DDATATG
+481 YNDTADG
-488 HADVVLDT
+488 HADVVLDA
-496 NSNAVL
+496 NNNAVL
-502 QETSFNRSLFR
+502 QETSFNRSLYR
-513 FPSRATKTIA
+513 LPSRATKTIA
-523 PNNVF
+523 PNDVY

-535 KEFDGELNASGQV
+535 KEFDGELSITGGV
-548 TITLTGDETFPYDSF
+548 TITLSGDETFPYDSF
-563 TSTIIKNNFT
+563 TNTIRNNNFT
-573 MVMKVAAEIVNT
+573 MVMKEAATIDGDSR
-585 PSNIPLPKGSLVDI
+585 PIGSIIDL
-599 SGATFTKPNSQTI
+599 STAEATFTKNSAQSI
-612 TIDIPGTL
+612 TIDLT
-620 VAGSKAVKLYVNVQT
+620 GSLAAAPKQVKLYVNVQS
-635 ANANPVE
+635 ANAQPIT

-668 GLSDVYRIKNIF
+668 GLSDVYRIKNIYIF
-680 IGANTDTDAAV
+680 PHTTTSADIAIAIAANNAT
-691 VAAGVDI
+691 DI

-708 RDTEYRNAKIIKKPS
+708 RDNEYRNAKIIKKPS
-723 APSLVNK
+723 APSLVDK
-730 KLVIKLDYYTHDGAA
+730 KLVVKLDYYTHDGAS
-745 ADGTFFTVD
+745 ADGTFFAVD
-754 SYPIDDTGA
+754 SYPIDDTGV
-763 TAATIKTQDIPVYVS
+763 TAATIKTQDIPVYNS
-778 PTTGESFDL
+778 PITGESFDL
-787 RDTLDFRVRLTD
+787 RDTLDFRVRFTD
-799 TATNAASVG
+799 SAANSTTVA

-824 IGITNPVPTEQFVTD
+824 IGITNPVPTEQFTTD

-859 SIYGTPSLTPLTPA
+859 SIYGTPSLAPLTPA
-873 EPENAMSLAIIT
+873 EPENAMSLAIIS

-969 GHNVGNVFDPAYH
+969 GHNVGNVFDSAYH

-997 LENIDLAFDYANS
+997 LENIDLAFDYDNS

-1024 TNIMMTENPSAS
+1024 VNIDMTSNPSAS

-1063 DTSQQPDVSVN
+1063 DTAQQPDVSVN

-1081 WETMSDAWG
+1081 WETMTDAWG

-1096 QDVVTGRSAVGQ
+1096 QDVVTGRTAVGQ
-1108 SSQTVAGNTTLRGD
+1108 SSETVAGNTTLRGD

-1173 VTITFIAQRL
+1173 VTVTFIAQRL
-1183 KPNTRVY
+1183 KPNTRVF
-1190 PFFDGVGVFAHCRPL
+1190 PFFDGVGVADHCRPL
-1205 SFDPATDIK
+1205 DFDPATNVK
-1214 PTDPAAFSSY
+1214 PTDPAAYSSY
-1224 AIAGA
+1224 ADGN
-1229 TGAYGAPLVTNAQGV
+1229 YGDPLITNAQGV

-1277 TSSTKTWS
+1277 TASTKTWS

-1296 VISTRVANIELNT
+1296 VISTRVANIELNS
-1309 TSDSRSVFETQRTE
+1309 TSDSRSVFETERTE

-1346 NITNIDNTVTNITN
+1346 NITNIDNTVTNTTV
-1360 INNTNITNITQ
+1360 INETNITNITQ
-1371 DPPIINTGPIVLPPP
+1371 DPPA
-1386 LPPPPP
+1386 
-1392 PPPGV
+1392 
-1397 TDPPPPPEPPVVPPI
+1397 PVVFPPA
-1412 EIFEPETPTPDPCT
+1412 EPTPVVVPIIETPTPNPCE
-1426 PVVICT
+1426 PVTTCWEESEV
-1432 DEQEI
+1432 
-1437 TISGLG
+1437 TIGGQG
-1443 GFGGLLN
+1443 GFGGLVN
-1450 GSIETVTREATCAT
+1450 GSIETIITPAGCTT
-1464 VNPCRPQVRGRDPIA
+1464 VNPCAPRFAGRDPIA

-1493 TNLDIFFRTKSSSA
+1493 TNLDIYFRTKSSSA
-1507 PITLQLREVIN
+1507 PITLQIREVVN
-1518 GYPGDKVIP
+1518 GYPGNKVIP

-1623 TLRRADFEINTVGS
+1623 TLRRADFAINTVGS

-1643 DVDFLKFDSFYDGN
+1643 DVDFLKFDSFSDGN

-1668 FNITNPGTGYTPGTI
+1668 FNISNPGSGYTNGTI
-1683 RHTLSGG
+1683 AHTLSGG
-1690 GATTNG
+1690 GATTNAT
-1696 VVDVT
+1696 VDVT
-1701 ISGGGAVTGV
+1701 ISGGAVTDV
-1711 VVVAPGAGYTSNP
+1711 VVTNPGAGYTGNP
-1724 TLTISSGSGSSAA
+1724 TLTISSGGGSSAV
-1737 VTVTLNKGFVKQ
+1737 VTVTLNRAFVKQ

-1755 VGKVLVTTGSFTA
+1755 VGKLLVNSGSFTA
-1768 GDVVGTGPT
+1768 NDIVGNGTT
-1777 YAEITEIENK
+1777 YAEVTEIENK

-1813 ATGASVGGA
+1813 ATGAGAGGT

-1829 GQEYELT
+1829 GQEHELS

-1847 QADLDGDK
+1847 QADLGGDK
-1855 SLTVRAGLMTQ
+1855 SLTVRAGMMTQ

-1881 IAIANDINNVTTNE
+1881 IAIANDINNVNTNE
-1895 DGNNGS
+1895 DGNNGL

-1912 LDDGQDAQDLKVYLS
+1912 LDDGQDAEDLKVYLS

-1932 GCGVHVYGRF
+1932 GCDVKVYGRF
-1942 QEATDAS
+1942 QNATDAS
-1949 NFDDLN
+1949 NFDDLD
-1955 WIELELTNSPLDSTA
+1955 WIELDLTNSPLDSAA
-1970 KSGFVEYEYSIPT
+1970 KSGFVEYEYTIPT
-1983 VSYFTVATGDVN
+1983 AN
-1995 ISTNVITETAH
+1995 K
-2006 GMTTGD
+2006 
-2012 PVVYMNAGGT
+2012 NAGVL
-2022 EITGLTTQT
+2022 EYT
-2031 IYYVNRV
+2031 IG
-2038 SDDTFKL
+2038 SATF
-2045 YDTAANAITG
+2045 
-2055 GATGLIDLSGTGNS
+2055 SG
-2069 SQYFVTST
+2069 
-2077 EGVYPSDEIYRYR
+2077 
-2090 NGNVLY
+2090 
-2096 SEYKSFAVKVVLTSS
+2096 YKSFAVKVVPLSS

>member
-13 DFDDTKNFNR
+13 DSADPLTGAIVNKYNR
-23 VLFRPGY
+23 ILFRPGY

-38 QLQTL
+38 A
-43 LQSQIGKFGDHI
+43 LQSILQDQIGKFGDHI
-55 FKNGSVVQ
+55 FKNGTVVQ
-63 GCEFKLDSE
+63 GCEFKLDSD
-72 RAFVKILDAGVD
+72 RAFVKIVDAGVD
-84 NNTLASYVGDTVTG
+84 NDLLADYVGDTVTG
-98 ATTGMT
+98 QTTGIT
-104 AVILDVAT
+104 AVILDAAA

-137 VHFGRSET
+137 VHFAGGET
-145 LTVTS
+145 LTVSS
-150 TVSGRNGDTFV
+150 TDTGRNGDTFV
-161 VDDTYDEAEP
+161 VDNTYDEAEP

-178 GCALTVDDGILYID
+178 GCALTVDDGIVFID
-192 GKFVNHTAQ
+192 GKFVTHTSQ

-212 TVKVGFQV
+212 TVKVGFQI
-220 VENTVSPE
+220 VETTVSPE
-228 DDQTLL
+228 DDPDLL
-234 DPAQGSFNYA
+234 DPANGSFNFA
-244 APGADRYKVA
+244 APGADRYQVS

-262 TDTIPPT
+262 TDTIPST

-275 IVNGEIQRT
+275 IINGEIQRT
-284 YTSNIYGELGKN
+284 YTTNIYGELGKN
-296 LARRTYDESGNYAV
+296 MARRTYDESGNYAV

-320 LDVDGN
+320 LNVDGN
-326 NGLRPLNEVDPER
+326 NGLRELNTVDPER

-380 VQELPISTA
+380 VQESPISTA
-389 YGNYILVDEFCG
+389 YGNYILVNEFCG

-410 VSLRSVAE
+410 ISLRGEAAGAVTA
-418 SAITDGTFSTD
+418 TTFSAAS
-429 TTAPGSEV
+429 APGSEV
-437 GTARVKQIVYES
+437 GTARVRQIVYES
-449 GTAGTAAAQYR
+449 GTVGAAAAEYR
-460 LYLYDIQ
+460 LYLYDIA

-476 RGIFY
+476 RGVFY
-481 DDATATG
+481 DVTPGVVDVIANG
-488 HADVVLDT
+488 HADVVLDA
-496 NSNAVL
+496 NNNAVL
-502 QETSFNRSLFR
+502 QETSFNRSLYR
-513 FPSRATKTIA
+513 LPSRATKTIA
-523 PNNVF
+523 PNDVY

-535 KEFDGELNASGQV
+535 KEFDGELSNTGGV
-548 TITLTGDETFPYDSF
+548 TITLSGDETFPYDSF
-563 TSTIIKNNFT
+563 TNTIRNNNFT
-573 MVMKVAAEIVNT
+573 MVMKEAATINSVSR
-585 PSNIPLPKGSLVDI
+585 PIGSNIDLT
-599 SGATFTKPNSQTI
+599 GATFTKNSAQSI
-612 TIDIPGTL
+612 TIDLTGDVTSAP
-620 VAGSKAVKLYVNVQT
+620 KQVKLYVNVQT
-635 ANANPVE
+635 ANAQPVL

-668 GLSDVYRIKNIF
+668 GLSDAYRIKNIYIF
-680 IGANTDTDAAV
+680 PHTTTSADIAIAIAANNAT
-691 VAAGVDI
+691 DI

-703 LDSGQ
+703 LDNGQ
-708 RDTEYRNAKIIKKPS
+708 RDNEYRNAKIIKKPS
-723 APSLVNK
+723 APSLVDK
-730 KLVIKLDYYTHDGAA
+730 KLVIKLDYYTHDGAS
-745 ADGTFFTVD
+745 ADGTFFAVD
-754 SYPIDDTGA
+754 SYPIDDTGV
-763 TAATIKTQDIPVYVS
+763 TAATIKTQDIPVYNS
-778 PTTGESFDL
+778 PITGESFDL
-787 RDTLDFRVRLTD
+787 RDTLDFRVRFSD
-799 TATNAASVG
+799 SATN
-808 SATTNPTEG
+808 SATVASASTNPSES
-817 TSISAPS
+817 TSITAPS
-824 IGITNPVPTEQFVTD
+824 VGITNPVPTEQFTTD

-859 SIYGTPSLTPLTPA
+859 SIYGTPSLAPLTPA
-873 EPENAMSLAIIT
+873 EPENAMSLAIIS

-946 DLSIPDGAGL
+946 DLSITDGAGL

-969 GHNVGNVFDPAYH
+969 GHNVGNVFDSAYH

-1024 TNIMMTENPSAS
+1024 VNIEMTSNPFAS

-1063 DTSQQPDVSVN
+1063 DTAQQPDVSVN

-1081 WETMSDAWG
+1081 WETMTDAWG

-1096 QDVVTGRSAVGQ
+1096 QDVVTGRTAVGQ
-1108 SSQTVAGNTTLRGD
+1108 SSETVAGNTTLRGD

-1173 VTITFIAQRL
+1173 VTVTFIAQRL
-1183 KPNTRVY
+1183 KPNTRVF
-1190 PFFDGVGVFAHCRPL
+1190 PFFDGVGVADHCRPL
-1205 SFDPATDIK
+1205 DFDPATDVK
-1214 PTDPAAFSSY
+1214 PTDPAAYSSY
-1224 AIAGA
+1224 ADGN
-1229 TGAYGAPLVTNAQGV
+1229 YGDPLITNAQGV

-1277 TSSTKTWS
+1277 TASTKTWS

-1296 VISTRVANIELNT
+1296 VISTRVANIELNS
-1309 TSDSRSVFETQRTE
+1309 TSDSRSIFETERTE

-1335 TTVNNTFTTVN
+1335 PTVNNTFTTVN
-1346 NITNIDNTVTNITN
+1346 NITNIDNTVTNTTVINETSITN
-1360 INNTNITNITQ
+1360 VVQ
-1371 DPPIINTGPIVLPPP
+1371 DPPVISE
-1386 LPPPPP
+1386 
-1392 PPPGV
+1392 
-1397 TDPPPPPEPPVVPPI
+1397 DPPAPPVVI
-1412 EIFEPETPTPDPCT
+1412 IVDTPTPNPCE
-1426 PVVICT
+1426 PVTTCWEESEFQIG
-1432 DEQEI
+1432 
-1437 TISGLG
+1437 GLG
-1443 GFGGLLN
+1443 GFGGLIN
-1450 GSIETVTREATCAT
+1450 GSFETIITPAGCNTVSPCAPAT
-1464 VNPCRPQVRGRDPIA
+1464 RGRDPIA

-1493 TNLDIFFRTKSSSA
+1493 TNLDVYFRTKSTSA
-1507 PITLQLREVIN
+1507 PITLQLREVVN
-1518 GYPGDKVIP
+1518 GYPGNRVIP
-1527 FGEVTLNPAAVNVSE
+1527 FGEVTLNPGDVEVSE
-1542 NATAATTFVFPSPVY
+1542 TAATATTFTFPSPVH

-1588 LGTENRI
+1588 LGTQNRI
-1595 SEQPHIGVL
+1595 SEQPHVGVL

-1614 AWQKEDIKF
+1614 AWQAEDIKF
-1623 TLRRADFEINTVGS
+1623 TLRRADFAINTVGS

-1643 DVDFLKFDSFYDGN
+1643 DVDFLKFDSFSDGN
-1657 FEAGDTVHGFS
+1657 FEAGDTIHGFS
-1668 FNITNPGTGYTPGTI
+1668 FDITNPGSGYTDGTI
-1683 RHTLSGG
+1683 THTLSGG
-1690 GATTNG
+1690 GATTNAT
-1696 VVDVT
+1696 VAVT
-1701 ISGGGAVTGV
+1701 IASGSVTDVAVIN
-1711 VVVAPGAGYTSNP
+1711 PGAGYNTSVGTLAATVAVSGTSGQFTCGASTLAVNDTVTITGTLAGTGTITGYASGTVYKVSAVTGTSPNVTGFTLTTQSGTALVTTAGTLTGLTYATRSNP
-1724 TLTISSGSGSSAA
+1724 ILTISSGSGSAAA
-1737 VTVTLNKGFVKQ
+1737 VAVTLNKGFAKQ
-1749 YDSLYN
+1749 YDTLYN
-1755 VGKVLVTTGSFTA
+1755 VGKVLITDGSFTA
-1768 GDVVGTGPT
+1768 NDIVGNGST

-1813 ATGASVGGA
+1813 ATGASGGGTT
-1822 SFEGINF
+1822 FEGFNF
-1829 GQEYELT
+1829 AQEYELS

-1901 AASKYI
+1901 ALSKYI

-1912 LDDGQDAQDLKVYLS
+1912 LDDGQDAEDLKVYLS

-1932 GCGVHVYGRF
+1932 GCDVKVYGRF
-1942 QEATDAS
+1942 QNATDAS
-1949 NFDDLN
+1949 NFDDLD
-1955 WIELELTNSPLDSTA
+1955 WIELELTNSPLDSA
-1970 KSGFVEYEYSIPT
+1970 SKSGFVEYEYTIPT
-1983 VSYFTVATGDVN
+1983 AN
-1995 ISTNVITETAH
+1995 K
-2006 GMTTGD
+2006 
-2012 PVVYMNAGGT
+2012 NAGVLEYDVG
-2022 EITGLTTQT
+2022 
-2031 IYYVNRV
+2031 
-2038 SDDTFKL
+2038 SATF
-2045 YDTAANAITG
+2045 AG
-2055 GATGLIDLSGTGNS
+2055 
-2069 SQYFVTST
+2069 
-2077 EGVYPSDEIYRYR
+2077 
-2090 NGNVLY
+2090 
-2096 SEYKSFAVKVVLTSS
+2096 YKTFAVKVVPLST

-2116 PRVRELRAIALQV
+2116 PKIRELRAIALQV

>member
-13 DFDDTKNFNR
+13 DSADPLYGAIVKNFNR
-23 VLFRPGY
+23 ILFKPGY

-38 QLQTL
+38 A
-43 LQSQIGKFGDHI
+43 LQSILQDQISKFGDHI
-55 FKNGSVVQ
+55 FKEGSVVQ
-63 GCEFKLDSE
+63 GCEFKLDSQ
-72 RAFVKILDAGVD
+72 RAFVKILDTDAGSAAVSND
-84 NNTLASYVGDTVTG
+84 TLANYVGDTVTG
-98 ATTGMT
+98 GTSGIT
-104 AVILDVAT
+104 AVILDAAT
-112 GTEAEQPNLKTLYLR
+112 GTASDSPDMKTLYLR
-127 YTGGDGESTA
+127 YTSGDGATTA
-137 VHFGRSET
+137 VHFTGGET

-150 TVSGRNGDTFV
+150 TNGGRNGDTFV
-161 VDDTYDEAEP
+161 VDSAYDQAEP

-178 GCALTVDDGILYID
+178 ASALTVDDGIVFID
-192 GKFVNHTAQ
+192 GKFVKHDAQ

-212 TVKVGFQV
+212 SVKVGFQV
-220 VENTVSPE
+220 VETTVSAE

-244 APGADRYKVA
+244 APGADRYKVT
-254 TTLVAYEP
+254 TTLVKYATGETLP
-262 TDTIPPT
+262 AT

-284 YTSNIYGELGKN
+284 YTTNIYGELGKN
-296 LARRTYDESGNYAV
+296 MARRTYDESGNYAV

-320 LDVDGN
+320 LNVDGN
-326 NGLRPLNEVDPER
+326 NGLKELNVTDPER
-339 GGSKDLLAVGL
+339 GGSADLLAIGL

-368 YVVVPKGNTTVS
+368 YVVVPKGLTTVNQ
-380 VQELPISTA
+380 QEIPISTA
-389 YGNYILVDEFCG
+389 YGNYILVNEFCG
-401 LWDLNGGDR
+401 LWDLNTGDR
-410 VSLRSVAE
+410 ISLRSAAQGAV
-418 SAITDGTFSTD
+418 TDGTFSAA
-429 TTAPGSEV
+429 TAPGSEV

-449 GTAGTAAAQYR
+449 GTVGAAAAQFR

-476 RGIFY
+476 RGVY
-481 DDATATG
+481 YNDAVADG
-488 HADVVLDT
+488 HGDIVLVDG
-496 NSNAVL
+496 NAVL
-502 QETSFNRSLFR
+502 QETSFNKSLYR
-513 FPSRATKTIA
+513 IPARATKTIA
-523 PNNVF
+523 PSGTY

-535 KEFDGELNASGQV
+535 KEFDGELNANGQV
-548 TITLTGDETFPYDSF
+548 TITLSGDETFPYDSF
-563 TSTIIKNNFT
+563 TATIIKNNFT
-573 MVMKVAAEIVNT
+573 MMMKEAATINSVGR
-585 PSNIPLPKGSLVDI
+585 PIGSAIDLT
-599 SGATFTKPNSQTI
+599 GATFTKNSSQSI
-612 TIDIPGTL
+612 TIDLTGG
-620 VAGSKAVKLYVNVQT
+620 VASAPKQVKLYVNVQT
-635 ANANPVE
+635 ANAHPVL

-668 GLSDVYRIKNIF
+668 GLSDVYQIKNIF

-703 LDSGQ
+703 LDTGQ
-708 RDTEYRNAKIIKKPS
+708 RDNEYRNAKIIKK
-723 APSLVNK
+723 AGGPSLTNK
-730 KLVIKLDYYTHDGAA
+730 KLVIKLDYFTHDGAS

-754 SYPIDDTGA
+754 SYPIDDTGV
-763 TAATIKTQDIPVYVS
+763 TAATIKTQNIPVYVS
-778 PTTGESFDL
+778 PITGESYDL
-787 RDTLDFRVRLTD
+787 RDTLDFRVRYSD
-799 TATNAASVG
+799 SAANATTLP
-808 SATTNPTEG
+808 SATVNPTES
-817 TSISAPS
+817 TSLTAPS
-824 IGITNPVPTEQFVTD
+824 VGITNPVPTEQFITD

-859 SIYGTPSLTPLTPA
+859 SIYGTPSLNPLTPA

-909 RTIDNRRYT
+909 RAIDNRRYT

-946 DLSIPDGAGL
+946 DLSIPDNAGL

-969 GHNVGNVFDPAYH
+969 GHNVGNVYDSAYH

-997 LENIDLAFDYANS
+997 LENIDLAFDFDNS

-1024 TNIMMTENPSAS
+1024 VNIEMTKNPSAS

-1063 DTSQQPDVSVN
+1063 DTTRQPDVSVN

-1081 WETMSDAWG
+1081 WEAMSDSWG

-1096 QDVVTGRSAVGQ
+1096 QDTVTGRSAVGQ
-1108 SSQTVAGNTTLRGD
+1108 SSETVAGNTQIRGD
-1122 TFLQQQTQVVTTTI
+1122 TFFQEQTQVVTTTI

-1148 VTPETQTQRTGA
+1148 VTPETQTQRIGA

-1173 VTITFIAQRL
+1173 VTVTFIAQRL
-1183 KPNTRVY
+1183 KPNTRVF
-1190 PFFDGVGVFAHCRPL
+1190 PFFDGVGVAPHCRPL
-1205 SFDPATDIK
+1205 NFDPATDLK
-1214 PTDPAAFSSY
+1214 PTDPSVYSSF
-1224 AIAGA
+1224 ASGD
-1229 TGAYGAPLVTNAQGV
+1229 YGDPLITNAQGV

-1277 TSSTKTWS
+1277 TASTKTWS

-1296 VISTRVANIELNT
+1296 VVSTRVANIERT
-1309 TSDSRSVFETQRTE
+1309 TVSDSRSVFETERTE

-1328 RTVGVVQ
+1328 RAIGVIE

-1346 NITNIDNTVTNITN
+1346 NITNIDNTVTNTTVINETNVTN
-1360 INNTNITNITQ
+1360 IVQ
-1371 DPPIINTGPIVLPPP
+1371 DPPVIEPVPP
-1386 LPPPPP
+1386 
-1392 PPPGV
+1392 V
-1397 TDPPPPPEPPVVPPI
+1397 TPTPPVVAVVD
-1412 EIFEPETPTPDPCT
+1412 TPTPDPCA
-1426 PVVICT
+1426 PVETCWPASEVQIDIGGFDVT
-1432 DEQEI
+1432 FGVGG
-1437 TISGLG
+1437 TISVPG
-1443 GFGGLLN
+1443 GC
-1450 GSIETVTREATCAT
+1450 TT
-1464 VNPCRPQVRGRDPIA
+1464 VNPCAPRFVGRDPIA

-1484 EGMPFGCYV
+1484 EGMSFGCYV

-1507 PITLQLREVIN
+1507 PITLQIREVVN
-1518 GYPGDKVIP
+1518 GYPGNKVIP
-1527 FGEVTLNPAAVNVSE
+1527 FGEVTLNPGDVNVSE
-1542 NATAATTFVFPSPVY
+1542 DAATATTFTFPSPVH

-1572 NNPDYNIWV
+1572 NSPDYNIWV

-1588 LGTENRI
+1588 LGTQNRI

-1623 TLRRADFEINTVGS
+1623 TLRRADFAINTVGS
-1637 LVMKNM
+1637 LVMKNLNM
-1643 DVDFLKFDSFYDGN
+1643 DYLKFDSFSNGN
-1657 FEAGDTVHGFS
+1657 FEAGDTIHGFS
-1668 FNITNPGTGYTPGTI
+1668 FNITNPGSGYTNGTI
-1683 RHTLSGG
+1683 THTLSGG
-1690 GATTNG
+1690 GATTNAT
-1696 VVDVT
+1696 VAVT
-1701 ISGGGAVTGV
+1701 IAGGLVTGV
-1711 VVVAPGAGYTSNP
+1711 TVINPGAGYTGNP
-1724 TLTISSGSGSSAA
+1724 TLTISSGGGSSAV

-1749 YDSLYN
+1749 YDTLYN
-1755 VGKVLVTTGSFTA
+1755 VGKVLISAGSFTTNDII
-1768 GDVVGTGPT
+1768 GNGLT

-1792 ETNMGCIDHT
+1792 ETNIGSIDHT

-1813 ATGASVGGA
+1813 ATGAGAGGTT
-1822 SFEGINF
+1822 FEGFNF
-1829 GQEYELT
+1829 GQEYELS

-1847 QADLDGDK
+1847 QADLAGDK
-1855 SLTVRAGLMTQ
+1855 SLTVRAGMMTQ
-1866 TSTVSPVIDTRKCSI
+1866 TSTVSPVIDARKCSI

-1895 DGNNGS
+1895 DGNNGLS
-1901 AASKYI
+1901 ASKYI

-1912 LDDGQDAQDLKVYLS
+1912 LDDGQDAEDLKVFLS

-1932 GCGVHVYGRF
+1932 GCDVKVYGRF
-1942 QEATDAS
+1942 QNATDAS
-1949 NFDDLN
+1949 NFDDLD
-1955 WIELELTNSPLDSTA
+1955 WIELELTNSPLDSAA
-1970 KSGFVEYEYSIPT
+1970 KSGFVEYEYTIPT
-1983 VSYFTVATGDVN
+1983 AN
-1995 ISTNVITETAH
+1995 K
-2006 GMTTGD
+2006 
-2012 PVVYMNAGGT
+2012 NAGVLEYT
-2022 EITGLTTQT
+2022 
-2031 IYYVNRV
+2031 V
-2038 SDDTFKL
+2038 
-2045 YDTAANAITG
+2045 G
-2055 GATGLIDLSGTGNS
+2055 GATFSG
-2069 SQYFVTST
+2069 
-2077 EGVYPSDEIYRYR
+2077 
-2090 NGNVLY
+2090 
-2096 SEYKSFAVKVVLTSS
+2096 YKTFAVKVVPLST

-2116 PRVRELRAIALQV
+2116 PKVRELRAIALQV

>member
-13 DFDDTKNFNR
+13 DFDDAKNFNR
-23 VLFRPGY
+23 VLFKPGY

-43 LQSQIGKFGDHI
+43 LQTQIGKFGDHI

-63 GCEFKLDSE
+63 GCDFKLDSD
-72 RAFVKILDAGVD
+72 RAFVKILDTDAGSSAVD
-84 NNTLASYVGDTVTG
+84 NASLANYMGDTVTG
-98 ATTGMT
+98 GTTGIT
-104 AVILDVAT
+104 AVILGAEP
-112 GTEAEQPNLKTLYLR
+112 GTESASPDMKTLYLR
-127 YTGGDGESTA
+127 YTSGDGSSTA
-137 VHFGRSET
+137 VHFEGGET

-150 TVSGRNGDTFV
+150 SNPGRNNDTFV
-161 VDDTYDEAEP
+161 VDSTYDEAEP

-178 GCALTVDDGILYID
+178 GCALTVDDGIVYID
-192 GKFVNHTAQ
+192 GKFVNHESQ
-201 TIILSKYSNLP
+201 TIILSKYTNLP
-212 TVKVGFQV
+212 TVKVGFEL
-220 VENTVSPE
+220 VESTVSAE

-244 APGADRYKVA
+244 APGADRYKIA
-254 TTLVAYEP
+254 TTLVKYTPEETLPAS
-262 TDTIPPT
+262 
-269 FNQLVD
+269 FSQLVD

-284 YTSNIYGELGKN
+284 YTANIYGELGKN
-296 LARRTYDESGNYAV
+296 MARRTYDESGNYAV

-320 LDVDGN
+320 LNVDGN
-326 NGLRPLNEVDPER
+326 NGLRELNTVDPER
-339 GGSKDLLAVGL
+339 GGSKDLLAIGL

-368 YVVVPKGNTTVS
+368 YVVVPKGLTTVS
-380 VQELPISTA
+380 VQESSISTA
-389 YGNYILVDEFCG
+389 YGNYILVKEFCG

-410 VSLRSVAE
+410 VSLRSAAQGAV
-418 SAITDGTFSTD
+418 TDGTFSTAV
-429 TTAPGSEV
+429 APGSEV
-437 GTARVKQIVYES
+437 GTARVRQIVYES
-449 GTAGTAAAQYR
+449 GTVGAAAAEYR

-476 RGIFY
+476 RGIY
-481 DDATATG
+481 YNDATADG
-488 HADVVLDT
+488 HADVVLVD
-496 NSNAVL
+496 SNAVL
-502 QETSFNRSLFR
+502 QESSFNRSMFR
-513 FPSRATKTIA
+513 LPSRATKTTK
-523 PNNVF
+523 PTGTY

-535 KEFDGELNASGQV
+535 KEFDGELSSLGQV
-548 TITLTGDETFPYDSF
+548 TITLSGDETFPYDAF
-563 TSTIIKNNFT
+563 TSTVINNNFT
-573 MVMKVAAEIVNT
+573 MVLKEAATINSVARPIG
-585 PSNIPLPKGSLVDI
+585 SNIDL
-599 SGATFTKPNSQTI
+599 SGATFTKNSDKSI
-612 TIDIPGTL
+612 TIDLVGGVAVTPPVTL
-620 VAGSKAVKLYVNVQT
+620 PVEVKLYVNVQS
-635 ANANPVE
+635 AVANPVL

-649 YVIINTNTHPST
+649 YVVINTGTHPLT
-661 SGGTYSL
+661 NTGTYTL

-680 IGANTDTDAAV
+680 IGSNSLTDADV
-691 VAAGVDI
+691 ITAANDV

-703 LDSGQ
+703 LDNGQ
-708 RDTEYRNAKIIKKPS
+708 RDNEYRNAKIIRKG
-723 APSLVNK
+723 ALDLTNK
-730 KLVIKLDYYTHDGAA
+730 KLVVKLDYFTHDGAS
-745 ADGTFFTVD
+745 ADGTFFVVD

-763 TAATIKTQDIPVYVS
+763 TAETIKTQDIPVYVS
-778 PTTGESFDL
+778 PITGESFDL
-787 RDTLDFRVRLTD
+787 RDTLDFRVRIAD
-799 TATNAASVG
+799 TATNASVIG
-808 SATTNPTEG
+808 SASTNPSEG
-817 TSISAPS
+817 TSVSAPS
-824 IGITNPVPTEQFVTD
+824 VGITNPVPTEQFITD

-873 EPENAMSLAIIT
+873 EPENAMSLAIIN

-909 RTIDNRRYT
+909 RTVDNRRYT

-969 GHNVGNVFDPAYH
+969 GHNVGNVFDSAYH

-1024 TNIMMTENPSAS
+1024 VNIDMTSNPSAS

-1063 DTSQQPDVSVN
+1063 DTAQQPDVSVN

-1081 WETMSDAWG
+1081 WETMADAWG

-1096 QDVVTGRSAVGQ
+1096 QDVVTGRTAVGQ
-1108 SSQTVAGNTTLRGD
+1108 SSETVAGNTTLRGD

-1173 VTITFIAQRL
+1173 VTVTFIAQRL

-1190 PFFDGVGVFAHCRPL
+1190 PFFDGVGVADHCRPL
-1205 SFDPATDIK
+1205 SFDPATNIK
-1214 PTDPAAFSSY
+1214 PTDPAAYSSY
-1224 AIAGA
+1224 ADGN
-1229 TGAYGAPLVTNAQGV
+1229 YGDPLITNAQGV

-1252 AGTFRTG
+1252 AATFRTG

-1277 TSSTKTWS
+1277 TASTKTWS

-1296 VISTRVANIELNT
+1296 VISTRVANIELNS

-1360 INNTNITNITQ
+1360 INNTNVTNITQ
-1371 DPPIINTGPIVLPPP
+1371 DPPAPVVLPPA
-1386 LPPPPP
+1386 
-1392 PPPGV
+1392 
-1397 TDPPPPPEPPVVPPI
+1397 EPTPVVVPVI
-1412 EIFEPETPTPDPCT
+1412 ETPTPDPCALIQT
-1426 PVVICT
+1426 CWDESEVVI
-1432 DEQEI
+1432 D
-1437 TISGLG
+1437 GLG
-1443 GFGGLLN
+1443 GFGGLVN
-1450 GSIETVTREATCAT
+1450 GSIETITIPAGCNT
-1464 VNPCRPQVRGRDPIA
+1464 VNPCAPNFRGRDPIA

-1507 PITLQLREVIN
+1507 PITLQIREVVN
-1518 GYPGDKVIP
+1518 GYPGNKVIP
-1527 FGEVTLNPAAVNVSE
+1527 FGEVTLNPADVNVSE
-1542 NATAATTFVFPSPVY
+1542 TAATATTFTFPSPVY

-1623 TLRRADFEINTVGS
+1623 TLRRADFAINTVGS

-1643 DVDFLKFDSFYDGN
+1643 DVDFLKFDSFSDGN
-1657 FEAGDTVHGFS
+1657 FAAGDTVHGFS
-1668 FNITNPGTGYTPGTI
+1668 FNISNPGTGYTNGTI
-1683 RHTLSGG
+1683 AHTLSGG
-1690 GATTNG
+1690 GATTNAT
-1696 VVDVT
+1696 VNVT
-1701 ISGGGAVTGV
+1701 ISGGVVTGV
-1711 VVVAPGAGYTSNP
+1711 TVVNPGAGYTSNP
-1724 TLTISSGSGSSAA
+1724 TLTISSGGGSSAV
-1737 VTVTLNKGFVKQ
+1737 VTVTLNRAFVKQ

-1755 VGKVLVTTGSFTA
+1755 VGKLLVNSGSFTA
-1768 GDVVGTGPT
+1768 NDIIGNGTT
-1777 YAEITEIENK
+1777 YAEVTEIENK

-1802 PATISWSVAPT
+1802 PATINWSVAPT
-1813 ATGASVGGA
+1813 ATGAGAGGTT
-1822 SFEGINF
+1822 FEGINF
-1829 GQEYELT
+1829 GQEYELS

-1847 QADLDGDK
+1847 QADLGGDK
-1855 SLTVRAGLMTQ
+1855 SLTVRAGMMTQ

-1881 IAIANDINNVTTNE
+1881 IAIANDVNGPDDISGE
-1895 DGNNGS
+1895 DGNAGT

-1912 LDDGQDAQDLKVYLS
+1912 LDDGQDAEDLKVYLS

-1932 GCGVHVYGRF
+1932 GCGVQVYGKF
-1942 QEATDAS
+1942 QNATDAS
-1949 NFDDLN
+1949 NFDDLD
-1955 WIELELTNSPLDSTA
+1955 WIELELTNSPLDSA
-1970 KSGFVEYEYSIPT
+1970 SKSGFVEYEYTIPT
-1983 VSYFTVATGDVN
+1983 AN
-1995 ISTNVITETAH
+1995 K
-2006 GMTTGD
+2006 
-2012 PVVYMNAGGT
+2012 NAGVF
-2022 EITGLTTQT
+2022 EYT
-2031 IYYVNRV
+2031 IG
-2038 SDDTFKL
+2038 SATF
-2045 YDTAANAITG
+2045 
-2055 GATGLIDLSGTGNS
+2055 SG
-2069 SQYFVTST
+2069 
-2077 EGVYPSDEIYRYR
+2077 
-2090 NGNVLY
+2090 
-2096 SEYKSFAVKVVLTSS
+2096 YKSFAVKIIPTST